1 MFNSE
6 ETIIKYEKYL
16 RKSEKT
22 ESTIYTYIWTIK
34 DFYKNYGSLNKT
46 NLILY
51 KESLMMKSS
60 PRTVSSR
67 IIAINGYLDFI
78 KKKELKLRNIKIG
91 QENYLDNVI
100 SDKDYQYLKKMLKK
114 NGYIRDYY
122 LVWLICATGSRISE
136 ALQFTVC
143 DVKQG
148 YLGIYGKGNK
158 YRRIYIPTKLQKELI
173 RWLDDTG
180 IEEGS
185 IFLNKNGVTISA
197 RGVEANFRKYA
208 KEFNINPKD
217 CHPHSFRH
225 RFALNFLANY
235 KIVNQY
241 SQAGAI
247 ADLANIL
254 GHSSIAT
261 TQIYLRRTLSEQRD
275 MVNKVVTW

>member
-1 MFNSE
+1 MIDTE

-16 RKSEKT
+16 RKSEKS
-22 ESTIYTYIWTIK
+22 ESTIYTYIWTIR
-34 DFYKNYGSLNKT
+34 NYYEKFGTLNKT

-51 KESLMMKSS
+51 KEALMVKNS

-67 IIAINGYLDFI
+67 IIAINGYLDFV

-100 SDKDYQYLKKMLKK
+100 SNKDYQHLKKMLKK
-114 NGYIRDYY
+114 SGYTRDYF

-136 ALQFTVC
+136 ALQFTVQ
-143 DVKQG
+143 DVEQG

-158 YRRIYIPTKLQKELI
+158 YRRIYIPSKLQKEILK
-173 RWLDDTG
+173 WLEEVE
-180 IEEGS
+180 IKEGS
-185 IFLNKNGVTISA
+185 IFLNKNKVTISA
-197 RGVEANFRKYA
+197 RGVEANLRKYA
-208 KEFNINPKD
+208 RKFKINPKD

-225 RFALNFLANY
+225 RFAINFLANY

>member
-16 RKSEKT
+16 RKSEKS
-22 ESTIYTYIWTIK
+22 ESTIYTYMWTIK
-34 DFYKNYGSLNKT
+34 DFYNKYGNLNKT

-51 KESLMMKSS
+51 KESLMVKNS

-100 SDKDYQYLKKMLKK
+100 SNKDYQHLKKMLKK
-114 NGYIRDYY
+114 CGYTRDYF

-136 ALQFTVC
+136 ALQFTVY
-143 DVKQG
+143 DVTQG
-148 YLGIYGKGNK
+148 YLGIYGKGN
-158 YRRIYIPTKLQKELI
+158 
-173 RWLDDTG
+173 
-180 IEEGS
+180 

-197 RGVEANFRKYA
+197 RGVEANLRKYA

>member
-1 MFNSE
+1 MTNPE

-16 RKSEKT
+16 RKNEKS
-22 ESTIYTYIWTIK
+22 ESTIYTYIWTVK
-34 DFYKNYGSLNKT
+34 DFYKKYGVLNKT

-51 KESLMMKSS
+51 KETLMQKNS

-67 IIAINGYLDFI
+67 IIAINGYLDFM
-78 KKKELKLRNIKIG
+78 KKKELRIRNIKIG

-100 SDKDYQYLKKMLKK
+100 SDKDYRYLKKKLKK

-136 ALQFTVC
+136 VLQFTVC

-148 YLGIYGKGNK
+148 YLGMYGKGNK
-158 YRRIYIPTKLQKELI
+158 YRRIYIPSKLQKELLE
-173 RWLDDTG
+173 WVAG
-180 IEEGS
+180 EEIQDGN
-185 IFLNKNGVTISA
+185 IFLNKNGVTMST

-208 KEFNINPKD
+208 KKFNLNVKN

-225 RFALNFLANY
+225 RFALNFLDHY

-241 SQAGAI
+241 SPAGAI

-261 TQIYLRRTLSEQRD
+261 TQIYLRRTLSEQKE
-275 MVNKVVTW
+275 MINKVVSW

>member
-1 MFNSE
+1 MV
-6 ETIIKYEKYL
+6 
-16 RKSEKT
+16 
-22 ESTIYTYIWTIK
+22 
-34 DFYKNYGSLNKT
+34 KN
-46 NLILY
+46 
-51 KESLMMKSS
+51 S

-67 IIAINGYLDFI
+67 IIAINGYLDFV

-100 SDKDYQYLKKMLKK
+100 SNKDYQHLKKMLKK
-114 NGYIRDYY
+114 CGYTRDYF

-136 ALQFTVC
+136 VLQFTVQ
-143 DVKQG
+143 DVEQG

-158 YRRIYIPTKLQKELI
+158 YRRIYIPSKLQKEILK
-173 RWLDDTG
+173 WLEEVE
-180 IEEGS
+180 IKEGS
-185 IFLNKNGVTISA
+185 IFLNKNKVTISV
-197 RGVEANFRKYA
+197 RGVEANLRKYA
-208 KEFNINPKD
+208 RKFKINPKD

-225 RFALNFLANY
+225 RFAINFLANY

-275 MVNKVVTW
+275 MVDKVVTW